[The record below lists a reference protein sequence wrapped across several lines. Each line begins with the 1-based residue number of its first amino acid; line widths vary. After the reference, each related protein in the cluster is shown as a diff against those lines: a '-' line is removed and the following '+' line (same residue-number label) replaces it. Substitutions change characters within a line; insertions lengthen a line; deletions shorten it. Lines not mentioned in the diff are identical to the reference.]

1 MQRQCKGTFAC
12 PVCHRSRRQ
21 GRGAITFMHVGV
33 CAHMEEGRSSGLFG
47 WPPGRDMGGRLR
59 NRGGRLLGG
68 YILELS
74 SFELFQ

>member
-1 MQRQCKGTFAC
+1 
-12 PVCHRSRRQ
+12 
-21 GRGAITFMHVGV
+21 MHVGV